1 MAATASAK
9 GEKKTPRLP
18 RNYEIAPGLSRFSA
32 GRLYHKR
39 GLWKKLEKPRAAK
52 SVEKKD
58 DEYIVKKI
66 GGAKNGGERRVLVK
80 PGCRFLSQV
89 GQHTKKTKRNPKK
102 QPLRASITPGTI
114 LIVLAGRHRG
124 KRVVFLKQLDSGLLL
139 VSGPLR
145 YNSTPLR
152 RIAQA
157 FVIATKTKV
166 DISSVKLPEHLD
178 DTYFKRADEKK
189 DKKKAEGE
197 IFAEKKEY
205 TVSDQR
211 KTDQKTVD
219 AALIQAIKKSKD
231 SDFLKQY
238 LATKFSLG
246 KGDFPHKLVF

>member
-1 MAATASAK
+1 MAAASAK

-32 GRLYHKR
+32 GRLFHKR
-39 GLWKKLEKPRAAK
+39 GMWKKLEKPLTRKPA
-52 SVEKKD
+52 EKTEDK
-58 DEYIVKKI
+58 YVTKKI
-66 GGAKNGGERRVLVK
+66 GGAKNGGERRVLVN
-80 PGCRFLSQV
+80 PGGRFLPQV
-89 GQHTKKTKRNPKK
+89 RRVIKKQRRNPKS
-102 QPLRASITPGTI
+102 QPLRSSITPGTI

-124 KRVVFLKQLDSGLLL
+124 KRVIFLKQLESGLLL
-139 VSGPLR
+139 ISGPLR
-145 YNSTPLR
+145 YNSTPIR

-166 DISSVKLPEHLD
+166 DISGVQIPEHLN
-178 DTYFKRADEKK
+178 DTYFKRTDEKK

-211 KTDQKTVD
+211 KTDQKAVD
-219 AALIQAIKKSKD
+219 AALISAIKKHPDSK
-231 SDFLKQY
+231 FLKSY

-246 KGDFPHKLVF
+246 KADLPHKMVF